1 VHDLEIYSLDGVVG
15 IKGVRDPVLTIVVS
29 TSSYLDFI
37 SYAVALASL
46 CNIDMDQRRRG
57 SCVVSWI
64 RSDVCLNVGSI
75 GCVVGNVTSGVELIV
90 CWGVSNRIGWS
101 IGRSIDR
108 LCYFIFASSFLSHRV
123 EGTLATTSLA
133 WTLRSASGVGTCCG
147 STVSGTSFLDLSSC
161 NTNVGLEAPDH

>member
-75 GCVVGNVTSGVELIV
+75 GCVVGDVTSGVDLIV
-90 CWGVSNRIGWS
+90 CWGVSTGLAGALAAALTGCATSFSPRPSSATGSRGPWLRHRWH
-101 IGRSIDR
+101 GRS
-108 LCYFIFASSFLSHRV
+108 
-123 EGTLATTSLA
+123 
-133 WTLRSASGVGTCCG
+133 
-147 STVSGTSFLDLSSC
+147 DLLL
-161 NTNVGLEAPDH
+161 V